1 MLIKNNPIRKQK
13 ALFPSM
19 SRLLPQDFLALRKFC
34 HMSAVVNKL
43 WLQEFR
49 SAWWG
54 AEKPGGYRRWWTWQ
68 REKHLG
74 STVEIDVTIW
84 HASPSNDPITP
95 LSYLLPRLST
105 DGIQYIFDWFFLWH
119 SPGFKQMETEGVCFV
134 RGVCQGGAQRR
145 REKFLRTD
153 YLWHVCLGWNWGVSC

>member
-1 MLIKNNPIRKQK
+1 
-13 ALFPSM
+13 M

-34 HMSAVVNKL
+34 HMSVVVNKL
-43 WLQEFR
+43 WLREFR

-54 AEKPGGYRRWWTWQ
+54 AEKPGGYHRWWTWQ

-95 LSYLLPRLST
+95 YPTSYPGWAQMAFNIYLIDFFYDIVLALSKWRQKVCILL
-105 DGIQYIFDWFFLWH
+105 
-119 SPGFKQMETEGVCFV
+119 
-134 RGVCQGGAQRR
+134 
-145 REKFLRTD
+145 
-153 YLWHVCLGWNWGVSC
+153 GVSAKVELKEEERSFWGQTTSGMSAWVGTGVFPVRIGKYDPRKEADEPTSH